1 MSKQHPNQDFYK
13 IGGSRQSDGS
23 DRGDHLP
30 PEKQELARMEKDAK
44 HPAIRR
50 TAKKK

>member
-13 IGGSRQSDGS
+13 IGGNAQSDGS
-23 DRGDHLP
+23 DRQDDVQRAKREFAELD
-30 PEKQELARMEKDAK
+30 KQSKDSADK
-44 HPAIRR
+44 R